1 MNTVY
6 LTNEKV
12 FIMKD
17 DGEIIK
23 ANECSLDY
31 KGGAINFIE
40 RDGLYGYSEF
50 FSEGDWPEEYY
61 VGEKADEYDGLRLK
75 MVQGGWYSMNDLIK
89 ILNSELMKDW
99 RERTETS
106 LFEETDDSEFDN
118 KLTQALESLKKMRDN
133 DVSHEESHEESHE
146 VEYDKYVE
154 EWANSENQ
162 VLEDLDGEYEEDKS
176 ADDPFPE
183 DEDDKSY
190 KTYNHHKL
198 YKTYF

>member
-6 LTNEKV
+6 LTKQDV

-31 KGGAINFIE
+31 KGGVINFIE

-61 VGEKADEYDGLRLK
+61 DGEKADEYDGLRLK
-75 MVQGGWYSMNDLIK
+75 IVRGGWYSMNDLIK
-89 ILNSELMKDW
+89 ILNSELMQEW

-106 LFEETDDSEFDN
+106 LFEETGDSEFDN
-118 KLTQALESLKKMRDN
+118 KLTQALESLKKMRDTKDTSN
-133 DVSHEESHEESHE
+133 ET
-146 VEYDKYVE
+146 YDELYN
-154 EWANSENQ
+154 A
-162 VLEDLDGEYEEDKS
+162 YKS
-176 ADDPFPE
+176 TF
-183 DEDDKSY
+183 
-190 KTYNHHKL
+190 
-198 YKTYF
+198 